1 MESLFQ
7 QPFLLLHIVLLL
19 LYLFTL
25 FIFFFCIQKL
35 VSCLLLLAFL
45 VVFSNCVPSLFIVSL
60 LQHNFSAPSTVH
72 ISFPTSHTLST
83 THPCHPYHS
92 SHATISH
99 PFLCISPCLQLHA
112 YYLVSAYHHAF
123 SSMPLAHFSFLIITS
138 SAPYL
143 TISLILLLYIILPL
157 YGDSIWHNVFNIW
170 NYLIAELLLLWQRW
184 NL

>member
-1 MESLFQ
+1 MVEV
-7 QPFLLLHIVLLL
+7 PFLANFAPPRSSSSLL
-19 LYLFTL
+19 LFTL
-25 FIFFFCIQKL
+25 FFFVFFSI
-35 VSCLLLLAFL
+35 SCLLLPSSLSHQCTSSFYS
-45 VVFSNCVPSLFIVSL
+45 VF
-60 LQHNFSAPSTVH
+60 LQHIFSAASLVH

-138 SAPYL
+138 LAPYL
-143 TISLILLLYIILPL
+143 TITLHITMLSAPCLIVCSLISNLIVPYHLVSSPIRP
-157 YGDSIWHNVFNIW
+157 NIFSTSQ
-170 NYLIAELLLLWQRW
+170 LT
-184 NL
+184 